1 MKKLF
6 LLKIKI
12 HFVKIKYYKNLIFN
26 YIIIYNTSSTVT
38 KNLINLDNNKIT
50 KIARISEGLERKKN
64 PRSVIFI
71 TSKY

>member
-26 YIIIYNTSSTVT
+26 YIIKYNTSSTVT

>member
-1 MKKLF
+1 
-6 LLKIKI
+6 
-12 HFVKIKYYKNLIFN
+12 VTRVTTYTTKNIP
-26 YIIIYNTSSTVT
+26 TSVT

-50 KIARISEGLERKKN
+50 KISRVSEGLERKKN

>member
-1 MKKLF
+1 MPLTHISRF
-6 LLKIKI
+6 LWHSIVTTLQDSIQKE
-12 HFVKIKYYKNLIFN
+12 
-26 YIIIYNTSSTVT
+26 YNKAVT

>member
-1 MKKLF
+1 ML
-6 LLKIKI
+6 
-12 HFVKIKYYKNLIFN
+12 YKNHNEYN
-26 YIIIYNTSSTVT
+26 YAYANVIYAVT